1 MNPKSNIQNPTSSSI
16 QRKENEHGL
25 PVPNPNSMNYN
36 QNKGILVKMAVY
48 IAAKRETLAET
59 KAFQP
64 HAEASRARILAE
76 ALRNQRL

>member
-1 MNPKSNIQNPTSSSI
+1 MN
-16 QRKENEHGL
+16 H
-25 PVPNPNSMNYN
+25 N

>member
-1 MNPKSNIQNPTSSSI
+1 MSNQDTDDIPSSDSDEALPWLI
-16 QRKENEHGL
+16 EHGESKNL
-25 PVPNPNSMNYN
+25 KFTVCLEN
-36 QNKGILVKMAVY
+36 
-48 IAAKRETLAET
+48 KRETLAET